1 MLKRP
6 PACRVGIAVLAVV
19 TLAGASAGCG
29 SSGQHSGNGAT
40 SSTSKPAAA
49 PTQPPDYDISRIGQL
64 ANEFPPDFS
73 VTPIGP
79 ITLTQE
85 QVDSFAGLTKKL
97 GSTIEPAQC
106 ATALKHPHM
115 LVGSVVQGFAAGG
128 PQEIMVAAAHTPQPI
143 PAIVQRDDCKHMTF
157 NEPGKLQGTVDHIP
171 PPTIDGLT
179 VVAHKVHLDITEPGI
194 SKTVDQYQYQVA
206 LSDRTGVEV
215 TGESDIQLLESLLT
229 KAVTAIRGH

>member
-1 MLKRP
+1 ML
-6 PACRVGIAVLAVV
+6 VV
-19 TLAGASAGCG
+19 TTLGLSGCG
-29 SSGQHSGNGAT
+29 SSGQHSGNGAP

-49 PTQPPDYDISRIGQL
+49 PTQPPDFDISRIAQL
-64 ANEFPPDFS
+64 ANEFPPDFT

-97 GSTIEPAQC
+97 GATIDPPQC

-128 PQEIMVAAAHTPQPI
+128 PQDIMVAAAHTPQPV
-143 PAIVQRDDCKHMTF
+143 PTVVPSDECKHLTM
-157 NEPGKLQGTVDHIP
+157 NEPGKLQGTVDRLP
-171 PPTIDGLT
+171 SPTIDGLT
-179 VVAHKVHLDITEPGI
+179 IIAHKVHLDITEPGA
-194 SKTVDQYQYQVA
+194 SKTVDQYQYQAV

-215 TGESDIQLLESLLT
+215 TGASDTQLLESLLT